1 MNARN
6 WRQRT
11 FGDIAV
17 LALIAAALLFSAAVP
32 GAGKIYRSVDEKGN
46 VTYTETPPASGAK
59 SRAIP
64 IAPPPPEEDVK
75 RAESE
80 ARRIKEEA
88 DAMERERIERT
99 ERLRRTEEPAP
110 ALTTPV
116 GPSDKNPLPALLP
129 GLTPNLT
136 PEEIE
141 RYLKDNSYQPPSRPS
156 PEPRR

>member
-1 MNARN
+1 MTSWNVLPRN
-6 WRQRT
+6 SGRAAI
-11 FGDIAV
+11 FALVVPV
-17 LALIAAALLFSAAVP
+17 LLWSATVP

-46 VTYTETPPASGAK
+46 VTYSETPPGKGAK
-59 SRAIP
+59 SKSIP

-99 ERLRRTEEPAP
+99 ERLRRTDEPAP
-110 ALTTPV
+110 AATAP
-116 GPSDKNPLPALLP
+116 PAPADKNPLPALLP
-129 GLTPNLT
+129 GLKPNLT

-141 RYLKDNSYQPPSRPS
+141 RYLKDNSYQPPLPT
-156 PEPRR
+156 PTEPPR